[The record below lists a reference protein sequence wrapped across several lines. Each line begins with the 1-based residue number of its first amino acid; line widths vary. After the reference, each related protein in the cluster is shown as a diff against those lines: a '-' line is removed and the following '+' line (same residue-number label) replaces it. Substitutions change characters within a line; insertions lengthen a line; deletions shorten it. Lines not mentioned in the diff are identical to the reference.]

1 MDISKIFKL
10 FFRKLNYFLKVLF
23 VLVLS
28 KLIKLNSKK
37 INDANN
43 TITCFLY
50 GGIGDQLI
58 TIDRLNTFSG
68 KFKIIV
74 YLDYR
79 FKFLKDFL
87 NTKNVK
93 YYTSKKKLDFLFNI
107 FKEKKTNKIYFS
119 NSANFIHLVIY
130 LLGGYTSFIGYL
142 GDFKKVL
149 FGNEFLSIDIINRYE
164 SMRFISEKLL
174 NRKINS
180 IKLDKSKISNKVY
193 NISTSNH
200 FIVMNI
206 FKTSYWGDISLPI
219 ETWAKFIL
227 NNKYLNKMKI
237 ILIGDSAQ
245 VKKNK
250 VLYDLISSLNIFD
263 ISGKTNFYELAFLIS
278 KSKFVICND
287 SGVMHLSNFFKK
299 KNIAIFTFSD
309 PKVFANYKYTKVIF
323 EEKNKCQPC
332 ISLSNVGSDNY
343 PPICFNS
350 YNCAKSINEEILEEE
365 FNSFYEAINN
375 SSL

>member
-107 FKEKKTNKIYFS
+107 FKEKNTNKIYFS

-206 FKTSYWGDISLPI
+206 FKTSYWGDIYLNI
-219 ETWAKFIL
+219 ETWEKLIL
-227 NNKYLNKMKI
+227 NKKY
-237 ILIGDSAQ
+237 
-245 VKKNK
+245 
-250 VLYDLISSLNIFD
+250 
-263 ISGKTNFYELAFLIS
+263 
-278 KSKFVICND
+278 
-287 SGVMHLSNFFKK
+287 
-299 KNIAIFTFSD
+299 
-309 PKVFANYKYTKVIF
+309 
-323 EEKNKCQPC
+323 
-332 ISLSNVGSDNY
+332 
-343 PPICFNS
+343 
-350 YNCAKSINEEILEEE
+350 
-365 FNSFYEAINN
+365 
-375 SSL
+375 